1 MGALWNLCADALVGA
16 EEMGGEAFGV
26 ACVAAVEVFS
36 AGF

>member
-1 MGALWNLCADALVGA
+1 MGDLWNLCVDALVGA

-26 ACVAAVEVFS
+26 AGVAAVEVFS